1 MRYDAEHKEKT
12 RARVLKEAAKAI
24 RAEGPHRV
32 GVAGIMAK
40 AGLTHGGFYAHFKSK
55 DDLVAAAIDEMFKDA
70 STRFFTATEGFSPA
84 DGMVRYINFY
94 LSREHRDGRDT
105 GCPVAALAA
114 DLPRLEDLAR
124 ARYGQGVARLT
135 AKVQGQLAALGHEDA
150 AEIAPS
156 LVSEIVGALSL
167 ARAVGEPDQSDHIL
181 QASRRALK
189 QRLGLADI
197 HAADIQMAD
206 IQPKDRVQ

>member
-12 RARVLKEAAKAI
+12 RARVLQEAARAI

-70 STRFFTATEGFSPA
+70 STRFFVATEGFEPR

-94 LSREHRDGRDT
+94 LSREHRDARGT

-114 DLPRLEDLAR
+114 DLPRMEDLAR
-124 ARYGQGVARLT
+124 ARYGAGVARLT
-135 AKVQGQLAALGHEDA
+135 AKIEGQLKVLGHEDA

-156 LVSEIVGALSL
+156 LVAELVGALSL
-167 ARAVGEPDQSDHIL
+167 ARAVGEPEQSDDIL

-197 HAADIQMAD
+197 QTAD
-206 IQPKDRVQ
+206 IQPKNRVQ